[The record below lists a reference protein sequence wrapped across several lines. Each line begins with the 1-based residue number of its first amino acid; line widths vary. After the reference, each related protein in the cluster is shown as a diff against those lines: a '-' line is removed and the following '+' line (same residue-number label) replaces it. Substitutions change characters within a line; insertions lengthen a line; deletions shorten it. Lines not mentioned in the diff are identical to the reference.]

1 MECSY
6 FTWFDLQELMKPLPI
21 TGSPVLYRHSGFVPN
36 DDLKQI
42 TTATGAKTHKKKGSR
57 GQNNSS
63 ILAFYNL
70 VPSTVVSR
78 PPNNN
83 VKSLKFV
90 WL

>member
-42 TTATGAKTHKKKGSR
+42 TTATGAKTHKKKG
-57 GQNNSS
+57 
-63 ILAFYNL
+63 I
-70 VPSTVVSR
+70 
-78 PPNNN
+78 
-83 VKSLKFV
+83 
-90 WL
+90 

>member
-42 TTATGAKTHKKKGSR
+42 TTATGAKTHENKGIQR
-57 GQNNSS
+57 AEQQLNSS
-63 ILAFYNL
+63 VLQL
-70 VPSTVVSR
+70 STCLSR

-90 WL
+90 WS

>member
-6 FTWFDLQELMKPLPI
+6 FTWFDLQELIKPSPI

-36 DDLKQI
+36 GDLKQI
-42 TTATGAKTHKKKGSR
+42 TTVTGTKTHKKKGSR

-70 VPSTVVSR
+70 VPFEAVLQTTT
-78 PPNNN
+78 
-83 VKSLKFV
+83 
-90 WL
+90 

>member
-21 TGSPVLYRHSGFVPN
+21 TGSPVLYRHSGFVPKMT
-36 DDLKQI
+36 LSKLQRRLEQRRI
-42 TTATGAKTHKKKGSR
+42 KIKGSR

-70 VPSTVVSR
+70 VPV
-78 PPNNN
+78 
-83 VKSLKFV
+83 
-90 WL
+90 